1 MLASIDIKKG
11 IARTMIIAK
20 KLSVIEKLGTRT
32 DYTHVTQVY
41 TLGNFL
47 TITAERDD
55 LRENSAGRVNITDR
69 YLIAGLETMMVDFYV
84 PKE

>member
-1 MLASIDIKKG
+1 
-11 IARTMIIAK
+11 MIIAK

-47 TITAERDD
+47 TITAERNDH
-55 LRENSAGRVNITDR
+55 REDRTSLNQSRINVTDKF
-69 YLIAGLETMMVDFYV
+69 LISGLETMMVDFYV